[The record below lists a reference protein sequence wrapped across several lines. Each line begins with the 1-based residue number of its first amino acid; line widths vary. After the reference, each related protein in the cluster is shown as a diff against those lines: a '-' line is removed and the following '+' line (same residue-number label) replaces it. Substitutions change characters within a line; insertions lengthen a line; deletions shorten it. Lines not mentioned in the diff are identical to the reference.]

1 MTGAATDDIGRFG
14 MENLNQLFAS
24 IQNKHVTLIGDIY
37 LDEYIYGEMNQISAE
52 GPYPVV
58 HSNKRISVP
67 SAAGHAAVLM
77 QGFGLQVHLI
87 GIVGKDAN
95 GLEAIRLL
103 QEKGIDTTGV
113 LIDAAFTTNCR
124 TRISVAGSRYSKQEV
139 LQVETLKPPAIEGE
153 RSIRMLEHL
162 QKQAVKSEGLVV
174 LDKDQSVV
182 TASAIP
188 AIRQIAE
195 KHRLLLVGDSE
206 QQTKLLTDF
215 GALTPNE
222 PEAREAL
229 GDGDDPVGIGTR
241 LRDKLRCGTLFMTRG
256 AKGISVFE
264 ESGKVSHLPTEARE
278 VFDVSGAGETVL
290 AAITAGM
297 IAGRPPVEV
306 AQLANLA
313 AGVAVAKPGLSEV
326 SIDEILEFNRR
337 LDAEMEAE
345 KLVTLS
351 RLMGVV
357 QRAKSEGKK
366 VVWTNGCFDIMH
378 VGHILYLEKARSLGD
393 MLIVG
398 LNSDASVRASKGP
411 ARPIVVE
418 SQRAKL
424 LTAMT
429 CVDYVTIFDEQTPI
443 KLLEALRPD
452 VYAKGGD
459 YTMDTINQDE
469 RRLVESY
476 GGEIALMPGVE
487 GMSTTNLIEKI
498 LQSYQR

>member
-1 MTGAATDDIGRFG
+1 
-14 MENLNQLFAS
+14 MEDLKQLFAE
-24 IQNKHVTLIGDIY
+24 IKNKHVLLIGDIY
-37 LDEYIYGEMNQISAE
+37 LDEYIYGEMNQIAAE

-58 HSNKRISVP
+58 HSNRRISFP
-67 SAAGHAAVLM
+67 SAAGHAAILM
-77 QGFGLQVHLI
+77 KGFGLQVHLI

-103 QEKGIDTTGV
+103 QEKGIDTTAI
-113 LIDAAFTTNCR
+113 LIDSSFTTNCR
-124 TRISVAGSRYSKQEV
+124 TRISVAGSRYPKQEV
-139 LQVETLKPPAIEGE
+139 LQVETLKPPAIEDDL
-153 RSIRMLEHL
+153 SNRMLDHL
-162 QKQAVKSEGLVV
+162 RNKAASCEAIVV
-174 LDKDQSVV
+174 LDKDQSVI
-182 TASAIP
+182 TAGAISAI
-188 AIRQIAE
+188 QKIAR
-195 KHRLLLVGDSE
+195 KHRLLLIGDSE
-206 QQTKLLTDF
+206 RQNMLLKDF
-215 GALTPNE
+215 DALTPNE

-229 GDGDDPVGIGTR
+229 GDGEDPVSIGTR

-256 AKGISVFE
+256 ANGISVFE
-264 ESGKVSHLPTEARE
+264 ENGKISHLPTEARE

-297 IAGRPPVEV
+297 LAQRPPVEV

-313 AGVAVAKPGLSEV
+313 AGIAVAKPGLTEV
-326 SIDEILEFNRR
+326 SVDEILDFNRR
-337 LDAEMEAE
+337 LAAEMEAE
-345 KLVTLS
+345 KLVTLTQ
-351 RLMGVV
+351 LKGIVE
-357 QRAKSEGKK
+357 RAKSEGKK

-393 MLIVG
+393 LLIVG

-443 KLLEALRPD
+443 KFLNDLKPD

-476 GGEIALMPGVE
+476 GGDIALMPGVE